1 MLAIDISHICQRW
14 RCGVCCFSRKYVEKL
29 KWKLLSL
36 TECEQLIRG
45 MLLVNANRRLSLQQ
59 VCDHAW
65 VKKGG
70 PDENFEKLIEE
81 CKTTEEL
88 NKVEPLNEMIL
99 NEMGAV
105 GIDKERV
112 RNVSAKFMGSYTG
125 KLLPSKH
132 PLKFWNFAFS
142 VQLTNLPLTCIVMCA
157 YLPFLPSALL
167 LRYRI
172 FESLLLPLLQCV
184 FHDP

>member
-1 MLAIDISHICQRW
+1 
-14 RCGVCCFSRKYVEKL
+14 
-29 KWKLLSL
+29 
-36 TECEQLIRG
+36 

-70 PDENFEKLIEE
+70 PDENFEKLIDE
-81 CKTTEEL
+81 CKMTEEL

-112 RNVSAKFMGSYTG
+112 RNVSADIFNTFFHGTKFTRLCTV
-125 KLLPSKH
+125 KL
-132 PLKFWNFAFS
+132 FNGNIACDT
-142 VQLTNLPLTCIVMCA
+142 TNNI
-157 YLPFLPSALL
+157 
-167 LRYRI
+167 
-172 FESLLLPLLQCV
+172 
-184 FHDP
+184 